1 MVLPEEEEEAVVI
14 DIEPK
19 GEEEELI
26 PPEVEEKEP
35 IPKEPE
41 KSAVL
46 PEKALY
52 YIKLQQEGK

>member
-14 DIEPK
+14 DIESEE
-19 GEEEELI
+19 EEEELI
-26 PPEVEEKEP
+26 LPEVKEEEP

-41 KSAVL
+41 KSAAL

>member
-14 DIEPK
+14 DTKP
-19 GEEEELI
+19 EEEEGELI
-26 PPEVEEKEP
+26 PTEVEEEEP

-41 KSAVL
+41 KSAAL
-46 PEKALY
+46 SEKALY

>member
-1 MVLPEEEEEAVVI
+1 MVLPEEEEEVVVI
-14 DIEPK
+14 DTAP
-19 GEEEELI
+19 EEEE
-26 PPEVEEKEP
+26 EEP

-41 KSAVL
+41 KSAAL

>member
-1 MVLPEEEEEAVVI
+1 MVLPEEEEGVVVI

-19 GEEEELI
+19 EEST
-26 PPEVEEKEP
+26 PPEVEEEEP

-41 KSAVL
+41 KSAAL
-46 PEKALY
+46 SEKALY

>member
-14 DIEPK
+14 DTKP
-19 GEEEELI
+19 EEEEGELI
-26 PPEVEEKEP
+26 PTEVEGEEP